1 MTFKFACKGLSMYS
15 LGRVVHCYHTHYVV
29 VLHTVTAVPH
39 VLFCMRFLGCEVSK
53 AKFRRGEKGT
63 GTDILVGLDVV
74 KWFPPI

>member
-1 MTFKFACKGLSMYS
+1 MYS

-39 VLFCMRFLGCEVSK
+39 VLFCTSSQG
-53 AKFRRGEKGT
+53 AKCQRPSSDGGGGGT